1 MHSKNSHSIHIGS
14 WWCKQQILS
23 DSRCER
29 TVLSRMLYSPPT
41 ARAGAHMCK
50 YAIKRQA
57 DGERLEHFKIQHSM
71 KWPIWKRERLVWGKE
86 KTNKENKKSLLK
98 KKKDGHTYCPLV
110 LCWKKSVTIVAMLK
124 NCHIMTAF
132 HIKFDQLHNDVTSDF
147 CNLLKTE
154 HELCCYLSYTGTY
167 DSTSDRQKVPY
178 ISGPRNGVSG
188 QLWTH
193 WKT

>member
-29 TVLSRMLYSPPT
+29 TVLSRMLYSSPT
-41 ARAGAHMCK
+41 ARAGAHLCE

-86 KTNKENKKSLLK
+86 KTNKENKKSLLE

-110 LCWKKSVTIVAMLK
+110 LCWKKKCYNCGDVKKLSHNDCFPYQVWSTTQWCNIRFLQFVEKWTWAML
-124 NCHIMTAF
+124 
-132 HIKFDQLHNDVTSDF
+132 L
-147 CNLLKTE
+147 
-154 HELCCYLSYTGTY
+154 
-167 DSTSDRQKVPY
+167 P
-178 ISGPRNGVSG
+178 
-188 QLWTH
+188 
-193 WKT
+193 